1 MTNINYSDDAVM
13 ASQYP
18 LFDDEQLEDLDMIYE
33 ENVSDHS
40 GITSDDSVSLYLN
53 EMSRVPLLTREEE
66 ITLAKKMEIGRHARQ
81 TMIDADGN
89 LENLEEFKT

>member
-40 GITSDDSVSLYLN
+40 GITSDDSVSL
-53 EMSRVPLLTREEE
+53 
-66 ITLAKKMEIGRHARQ
+66 
-81 TMIDADGN
+81 
-89 LENLEEFKT
+89 